1 LPQTVQVLRGDTCK
15 TYTWEKTSTWSW
27 SNEHTTWRAFP
38 REETAAFPNE
48 ETVAFPR
55 EKAVDTTRPG
65 ITAICTTI
73 LPLMAT
79 YEKMLEKRKL
89 KLT

>member
-1 LPQTVQVLRGDTCK
+1 VIHVKHTRGK
-15 TYTWEKTSTWSW
+15 KTSTWSW

-55 EKAVDTTRPG
+55 EEAVDTTRPG

-79 YEKMLEKRKL
+79 YEVQRPEAAEIHN
-89 KLT
+89 T